1 MPEPYRNY
9 IFDTAALIQRAE
21 RELGALDRG
30 ARRDLVL
37 NNFPSRLEAEVN
49 NFIRLAIEDGTLKD
63 DGGG

>member
-30 ARRDLVL
+30 ARIDLVL
-37 NNFPSRLEAEVN
+37 DNFPSRLRAEAI